1 MVIFHWQHFSIARLG
16 EFQPDGLLVA
26 AINSVKAIT
35 SMLTARIRYQHERG
49 ESHNIQAMLQLALAI
64 VTKRQNIDLAD
75 LESDIRYSLGAVAN
89 ETNDG
94 PSCLQYNKIFLE
106 IQLEV
111 TKTTGK
117 FDERL
122 PRAHNQLGTGWMMA
136 AEYVKA
142 EEAFATAASLYEQLP
157 EYNKG
162 LRSIPLANLGLAYW
176 LQGRLESASQVLEA
190 GLNDRVELYGFMDKH
205 SFR

>member
-1 MVIFHWQHFSIARLG
+1 MCRLVRTIKSILISN
-16 EFQPDGLLVA
+16 L
-26 AINSVKAIT
+26 
-35 SMLTARIRYQHERG
+35 RYQHERG
-49 ESHNIQAMLQLALAI
+49 ASHNIKAMLKLALTI
-64 VTKRQNIDLAD
+64 TTKRKTIENAD

-94 PSCLQYNKIFLE
+94 PSCLEHNRIFLE
-106 IQLEV
+106 IQLEA
-111 TKTTGK
+111 TKNTGK

-136 AEYVKA
+136 VEYVKA
-142 EEAFATAASLYEQLP
+142 EKAFSTAASLYEQLP

-176 LQGRLESASQVLEA
+176 LQGRLEIASQVLLA
-190 GLNDRVELYGFMDKH
+190 GLKDREELYGCMDKH